1 MAGWLG
7 CKIWMA
13 ILFLAFGILYILKD
27 YGFVEFKLNPL
38 SAILIII
45 GLGLLLCPRKGKK

>member
-7 CKIWMA
+7 CKIWIG

-27 YGFVEFKLNPL
+27 YGFINFKLNPL

-45 GLGLLLCPRKGKK
+45 GLGLLVCPRKGKK